1 MLTVALVLG
10 SLMVLM
16 FLLIGGV
23 IGYLAYG
30 YLATRAANV
39 IVPDHPEFFDE
50 DGNMFSTSGED
61 YLTLKYDRLVPLLVE
76 GIKEQTEIIKTQQK
90 EIDELKEMV
99 KLLLNK

>member
-50 DGNMFSTSGED
+50 DGNMINEELLTIRFED
-61 YLTLKYDRLVPLLVE
+61 AY
-76 GIKEQTEIIKTQQK
+76 GQM
-90 EIDELKEMV
+90 IDWEDDD
-99 KLLLNK
+99 

>member
-30 YLATRAANV
+30 YLSARAANV

-50 DGNMFSTSGED
+50 DGNMINEELLTIRFED
-61 YLTLKYDRLVPLLVE
+61 SY
-76 GIKEQTEIIKTQQK
+76 GQM
-90 EIDELKEMV
+90 IDWEDDD
-99 KLLLNK
+99 